1 MCWSATSK
9 VVSLPEAVERILADK
24 PEWLKDDDY
33 QQKEYERIAQD
44 PPGTRDKLRVVHITD
59 IHYDAEY

>member
-1 MCWSATSK
+1 M
-9 VVSLPEAVERILADK
+9 PEAVERILADK

-33 QQKEYERIAQD
+33 QQREYERIAQD